1 MLWKHVLDPSEP
13 IDGIDGID
21 GFSPVPGPE
30 LFFGLYSKRPGARKE
45 PSIPSINRFFG
56 IEKRLLHLV
65 DAYVSLSSWPGLVGP
80 GAGCGGGAGL
90 GIAGSSAGAE
100 HDTSGRA
107 SGGGS
112 GLGVSTPLAAQDGTV
127 TAKLRPKEDSD
138 CRSFWS
144 SASAQIRSRQEGEDK
159 LEPAFKVQSR
169 EAIHTVSCRVDGRWR
184 SNRVRS

>member
-1 MLWKHVLDPSEP
+1 MT
-13 IDGIDGID
+13 
-21 GFSPVPGPE
+21 
-30 LFFGLYSKRPGARKE
+30 RR
-45 PSIPSINRFFG
+45 
-56 IEKRLLHLV
+56 
-65 DAYVSLSSWPGLVGP
+65 
-80 GAGCGGGAGL
+80 GG
-90 GIAGSSAGAE
+90 
-100 HDTSGRA
+100 A

-169 EAIHTVSCRVDGRWR
+169 EAIHTISCRVDGRWR